1 MRWLILTAA
10 LLTTAPLMSGG
21 PLEARETRSRAPLA
35 RPMEETPSI
44 MVGGDEARPKPTRQR
59 ESTRSRTT
67 RRAAASRA
75 RPILVPRAGGQYEAD
90 TRVIN
95 RSLSEQSQI
104 QQLQQRQQI
113 ENNLFRQ
120 ELQRSTAPSSICA
133 PGQIG
138 C

>member
-67 RRAAASRA
+67 RRAASRV
-75 RPILVPRAGGQYEAD
+75 RPILVPRASGQYESE
-90 TRVIN
+90 TRAIN

-104 QQLQQRQQI
+104 LQLQQRQQI
-113 ENNLFRQ
+113 DNNLFRQ
-120 ELQRSTAPSSICA
+120 DLQRSTTPSSICV